1 MSSVEKTLKKT
12 RAQKK
17 TTRFYPRIW
26 AQMRG
31 LKRNAFFSM
40 RVFFNGQTDQFD
52 RRTEKTDECE
62 NKISQH
68 DRKKGEKTNEKF
80 NENR

>member
-1 MSSVEKTLKKT
+1 MAHRDERRGT
-12 RAQKK
+12 RAAYLLCNRKC
-17 TTRFYPRIW
+17 TSLYCLLCVI
-26 AQMRG
+26 
-31 LKRNAFFSM
+31 L
-40 RVFFNGQTDQFD
+40 D